1 MYIVK
6 SGDPVTQAVVKS
18 SGIATHCRKG
28 FVLTENQSTK
38 NREHIGR
45 SFL

>member
-18 SGIATHCRKG
+18 LGVATYCREG
-28 FVLTENQSTK
+28 FLLSEKESTK
-38 NREHIGR
+38 SCEHIGR

>member
-18 SGIATHCRKG
+18 LGVITHYREG
-28 FVLTENQSTK
+28 FVLSEN
-38 NREHIGR
+38 
-45 SFL
+45 